1 MVEAAFAAS
10 ETGAQATD
18 GAPSGDA
25 PGAGESANAGSTN
38 AANEAGPW
46 YHGFDH
52 DTQAYLRNKGWTNDN
67 GPAEVVKAYRHLERL
82 QRSEHVPWPRD
93 DKDAE
98 GYARIYDR
106 LGRPK
111 DPSGYGLQAPQGGDR
126 AFVDAMARTFH
137 DLGLS
142 ARQAQGIA
150 QRYGAHAQSIQA
162 EADRQFANRSAA
174 ELGQVRRDWGEAADR
189 RFAAAQRF
197 AVAFGLERPVME
209 KIERAIGTRAMLT
222 LFSRIGEGLSE
233 DRGHGAG
240 GLSHFMGTEAAQARL
255 NELKTDQA
263 WVKRYLNG
271 GTSERAEY
279 EKLIAIVAGA

>member
-1 MVEAAFAAS
+1 MAEAATAVAAVEDGATGGGEGAPAESAAS
-10 ETGAQATD
+10 
-18 GAPSGDA
+18 P
-25 PGAGESANAGSTN
+25 
-38 AANEAGPW
+38 AAPW
-46 YHGFDH
+46 YRGFDGE
-52 DTQAYLRNKGWTNDN
+52 TQAYLRNKGWINDS
-67 GPAEVVKAYRHLERL
+67 GPAEVVKAYRHLERM
-82 QRSEHVPWPRD
+82 QRSEHVPWPKD

-111 DPSGYGLQAPQGGDR
+111 DPSGYGLQAPAGGDR
-126 AFVDAMARTFH
+126 AFADAMARTFH

-150 QRYGAHAQSIQA
+150 QRYGAHASAMQA
-162 EADRQFANRSAA
+162 EADRRFANRSAA

-197 AVAFGLERPVME
+197 AVAFGLDRPVME
-209 KIERAIGTRAMLT
+209 KIERAIGTRGMLT
-222 LFSRIGEGLSE
+222 LFARIGEGLSE

-240 GLSHFMGTEAAQARL
+240 GISGFMGTEAAQARL
-255 NELKTDQA
+255 NELKADQS

-271 GTSERAEY
+271 GQSERAEY

>member
-1 MVEAAFAAS
+1 MVEAAVAGAAAR
-10 ETGAQATD
+10 EDTGVASQTTPDATSVD
-18 GAPSGDA
+18 DA
-25 PGAGESANAGSTN
+25 A
-38 AANEAGPW
+38 PW
-46 YHGFDH
+46 YGGFDH

-67 GPAEVVKAYRHLERL
+67 GPGEVVKAYRHLERL
-82 QRSEHVPWPRD
+82 QRSEHVAWPKDER
-93 DKDAE
+93 DAE

-111 DPSGYGLQAPQGGDR
+111 DPAGYGLQAPEGGNR

-150 QRYGAHAQSIQA
+150 QRYGAHAQSMQA
-162 EADRQFANRSAA
+162 EADRLFANRSAA
-174 ELGQVRRDWGEAADR
+174 ELGQVRRDWGDEADR
-189 RFAAAQRF
+189 RFASAQRF
-197 AVAFGLERPVME
+197 TVAFGLERPMME
-209 KIERAIGTRAMLT
+209 KIERAIGTRNMLT
-222 LFSRIGEGLSE
+222 LFSRIGESLSE

-240 GLSHFMGTEAAQARL
+240 GISGFMGTEAAQSRL
-255 NELKTDQA
+255 NELKADQS

-271 GTSERAEY
+271 GQSERAEY

>member
-1 MVEAAFAAS
+1 MVEAAVTTAVA
-10 ETGAQATD
+10 ED
-18 GAPSGDA
+18 GAGADGEA
-25 PGAGESANAGSTN
+25 PPGEAVPA
-38 AANEAGPW
+38 PW
-46 YHGFDH
+46 YGGFDG
-52 DTQAYLRNKGWTNDN
+52 DTQVYLRNKGWINEN

-82 QRSEHVPWPRD
+82 QRSEHVPWPKD
-93 DKDAE
+93 EKDAE

-111 DPSGYGLQAPQGGDR
+111 DPAGYGLQAPEGGDR

-150 QRYGAHAQSIQA
+150 QRYTAHAQSIQA
-162 EADRQFANRSAA
+162 EADRRFASRSAA

-197 AVAFGLERPVME
+197 AVAFGLDRPVMD
-209 KIERAIGTRAMLT
+209 KIERALGTRAMLT
-222 LFSRIGEGLSE
+222 LFARVGEGLSE

-240 GLSHFMGTEAAQARL
+240 GLSGFMGTEAAQARL
-255 NELKTDQA
+255 NELKADQA